1 MMRDRL
7 ETYRGLMWERPWLA
21 GAFTVMLLSLAGLPP
36 TMGFIA
42 EVYVIAAGVGTHL
55 VLPLA
60 ALIIGSA
67 IGLYYYLRII
77 VVMLSPSPQ
86 RAAVPARARL
96 GAATVAVLLV
106 LLVWL
111 GVYPAPMIAGV
122 QQTVAGLSFVPQTAR
137 SAGDIFAPQRQGTI
151 KTLAAK

>member
-1 MMRDRL
+1 
-7 ETYRGLMWERPWLA
+7 MWERPWLA

-77 VVMLSPSPQ
+77 VVMLSPSGR
-86 RAAVPARARL
+86 RAALPARARL
-96 GAATVAVLLV
+96 GNATVAVLLV

-122 QQTVAGLSFVPQTAR
+122 QQTVAGLSFVPQSTR
-137 SAGDIFAPQRQGTI
+137 SAGDIFAPQRPGPV
-151 KTLAAK
+151 KAFAAAI